1 VLITS
6 VLHILDQREFETK
19 VSPPNAAAGQFR
31 VALSESGE
39 EKPVSAEKR
48 ATGEKPKEAAGL
60 ARPAV
65 PQEPLFT
72 TLPSQKAVDEFL
84 RAMEEARAKA
94 KSRSVDIFE

>member
-6 VLHILDQREFETK
+6 VLHILDQRELETK
-19 VSPPNAAAGQFR
+19 ASPPIAADQFR

-39 EKPVSAEKR
+39 EKPVSAENR
-48 ATGEKPKEAAGL
+48 ATGEIPKEAGGL

-72 TLPSQKAVDEFL
+72 TLPSPKAVDEFL